1 MGQQRLNALAML
13 STEKILIKKTLKISM
28 NLSLNILLL
37 PRKDEWTLHIKQ
49 CNLDNK
55 GYFNIKCCYFQ
66 VFFLIEN

>member
-1 MGQQRLNALAML
+1 
-13 STEKILIKKTLKISM
+13 M

-55 GYFNIKCCYFQ
+55 GYFNIKWLLLSS
-66 VFFLIEN
+66 FFFKLKIEMTPLCDRPPAATGNHWSIA